1 MNLCIEQVLI
11 LRDLL
16 QVDKFYGDFGLSKYG
31 QIKFVERLERVIEI
45 YCNDQDLRI
54 EDNKVTMIRPSFSKS
69 RSPNNQIE

>member
-16 QVDKFYGDFGLSKYG
+16 QVAKFYGDFGLSKYG

-45 YCNDQDLRI
+45 YCND
-54 EDNKVTMIRPSFSKS
+54 
-69 RSPNNQIE
+69 